1 VPWYQ
6 HARLLRAAV
15 AVAALTAAV
24 GGETAV
30 GRSLAERGAEHTGR
44 PPVHGAAFEAAAF
57 ESAAFRTTAVGSTAV
72 GARSA
77 PADRADRALPASGRG
92 AVAST
97 GPLPVEAVPWLW
109 PAAHPRQLHAAAVES
124 PVAASSRVRPVPGAS
139 TLLALPARLDR
150 DGVGISVGSAH
161 APVVLE
167 LYEDYRCPTCRRF
180 ELAQG
185 RMLGRLASD
194 GTVRIRYIIESS
206 LDVRLPGRGAHRAAN
221 AARAALEYGGF
232 PLYHALLLRNQPS
245 ERVNAF
251 SVNRLLAIASHV
263 RGLRGPGFDRAV
275 RNQRYS
281 DWVNASQRA
290 YERYGRRFMYGTP
303 GLVVNGRPIDLGAHP
318 ELMTDPDAL
327 RALLKRAAHHHR

>member
-44 PPVHGAAFEAAAF
+44 PPVHAAAFETAAFETAAFETAAF
-57 ESAAFRTTAVGSTAV
+57 ESAAFRTTAAGSPAA

-77 PADRADRALPASGRG
+77 PADRADLALLG
-92 AVAST
+92 
-97 GPLPVEAVPWLW
+97 EDVPWPW
-109 PAAHPRQLHAAAVES
+109 PAAHRRQLPAAAVES
-124 PVAASSRVRPVPGAS
+124 PVVASSWVRPVPGAS

-161 APVVLE
+161 APVVLA